1 MKCEDLYRGIGGIDE
16 KWLALAD
23 EPEKEKESGG
33 FVGYELQ
40 KLLGIRYVWIFLAVF
55 LLLNSFLAYMTAVR
69 TEAAQIP
76 RETVVRFLD
85 EYQKNP
91 EPYDTYYQNLLC
103 DPDGAKAH
111 LYSGS
116 EDFSD
121 MALLEIVYSAMRAE
135 AEHEQKLD
143 TVIENARRNLKD
155 FQTMGISEN
164 AYAYRYQRYVVEAY
178 TGIKEA
184 VVLDAEYRYGWN
196 EYFSYEPTGV
206 FIFFMALIFG
216 CVIFMNEKQSRFLPI
231 LRASKHGHAKTAVA
245 KILTLLLLTLFTT
258 LLFVFSAWAVYGVVI
273 GFSSPTADLQAL
285 PLFTL
290 SANEM
295 SIGAYFFVNI
305 LMKFLCA
312 ALFGFAVLASSVLLG
327 NYILVYASG
336 ISLLGCNLF
345 LYLFPWLSAEHP
357 LRHLN
362 LAAVSVGTPV
372 FNRFRSVNLFGNVAE
387 YIPVL
392 LVTFMVL
399 SALLLSLCI
408 WRYAQSG
415 VSSVYP
421 AWLSAAVGFVLQK
434 SEKYRHPFSFKKK
447 EKFFRVRGFSM
458 SLVGTELYKTL
469 VSSRLIFVV
478 LLLVCLK
485 IFYAADVNTESTSNA
500 HRFYAEYM
508 HTLEGELTE
517 EKLVYLQEERAMID
531 RAISLKDAMENAYSA
546 EEITW
551 EEYSAYLKTYTY
563 AVSHDYPLVRAETEA
578 SYLLSLEEKTGIKG
592 WFFYSDGWE
601 RLYTGE
607 ADLFLYMSL
616 LILLAGTFAAEH
628 FSVGTD
634 GAVIQILRTMKKG
647 RSHTF
652 GAKIISS
659 LLIAF
664 VLSLGFN
671 LIDCVTVFQ
680 RFDMPATS
688 APLASMPIFENVSS
702 SLTVGGYL
710 AVFLLLRI
718 AAALIM
724 AMLVC
729 ALSELLCRYIPILG
743 TVVLLTL
750 LPAVCVYFGIAAA
763 QKINFLNLFAGTP
776 IILHSAEYAWLGSEW
791 TMLTIWISLVGIT
804 TTLLLSAARRRFV
817 K

>member
-23 EPEKEKESGG
+23 EPEKEKTSR
-33 FVGYELQ
+33 L
-40 KLLGIRYVWIFLAVF
+40 R
-55 LLLNSFLAYMTAVR
+55 SFSM
-69 TEAAQIP
+69 
-76 RETVVRFLD
+76 
-85 EYQKNP
+85 
-91 EPYDTYYQNLLC
+91 
-103 DPDGAKAH
+103 
-111 LYSGS
+111 
-116 EDFSD
+116 
-121 MALLEIVYSAMRAE
+121 
-135 AEHEQKLD
+135 
-143 TVIENARRNLKD
+143 
-155 FQTMGISEN
+155 
-164 AYAYRYQRYVVEAY
+164 
-178 TGIKEA
+178 
-184 VVLDAEYRYGWN
+184 
-196 EYFSYEPTGV
+196 
-206 FIFFMALIFG
+206 
-216 CVIFMNEKQSRFLPI
+216 
-231 LRASKHGHAKTAVA
+231 
-245 KILTLLLLTLFTT
+245 
-258 LLFVFSAWAVYGVVI
+258 
-273 GFSSPTADLQAL
+273 
-285 PLFTL
+285 
-290 SANEM
+290 
-295 SIGAYFFVNI
+295 
-305 LMKFLCA
+305 
-312 ALFGFAVLASSVLLG
+312 
-327 NYILVYASG
+327 
-336 ISLLGCNLF
+336 
-345 LYLFPWLSAEHP
+345 
-357 LRHLN
+357 
-362 LAAVSVGTPV
+362 
-372 FNRFRSVNLFGNVAE
+372 
-387 YIPVL
+387 L
-392 LVTFMVL
+392 LVG
-399 SALLLSLCI
+399 A
-408 WRYAQSG
+408 
-415 VSSVYP
+415 
-421 AWLSAAVGFVLQK
+421 
-434 SEKYRHPFSFKKK
+434 
-447 EKFFRVRGFSM
+447 
-458 SLVGTELYKTL
+458 ELYKTL
-469 VSSRLIFVV
+469 ISSRLIFVV
-478 LLLVCLK
+478 LLIVCVK
-485 IFYAADVNTESTSNA
+485 IFYAADVNTAIMSDS

-508 HTLEGELTE
+508 NLLEGEITE
-517 EKLVYLQEERAMID
+517 EKLDYLRGERERID
-531 RAISLKDAMENAYSA
+531 RTISLIDSMENAYS
-546 EEITW
+546 EGKIDGT
-551 EEYSAYLKTYTY
+551 EYYAYLEAYTY

-724 AMLVC
+724 AMFVC